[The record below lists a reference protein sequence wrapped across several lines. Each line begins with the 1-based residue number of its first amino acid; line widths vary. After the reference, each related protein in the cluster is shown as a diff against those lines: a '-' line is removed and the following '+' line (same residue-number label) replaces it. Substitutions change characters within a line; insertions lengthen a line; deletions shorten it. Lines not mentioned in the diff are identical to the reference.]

1 MGMWCRMAACGGQR
15 GLTTPTVRAG
25 GAEREKAGLEN
36 CQGVVFSTKGLS
48 IKKTQADKTPLLT
61 GRVERTVAWLGTE
74 WKLSQKDK
82 ILETRL
88 KREKVIPLRRKRG
101 KRMT

>member
-36 CQGVVFSTKGLS
+36 WQGVVLSTRGLS
-48 IKKTQADKTPLLT
+48 IKWTQADKTALLT
-61 GRVERTVAWLGTE
+61 GRVERTVAWELNGSYRRRT
-74 WKLSQKDK
+74 KS
-82 ILETRL
+82 
-88 KREKVIPLRRKRG
+88 LRHC
-101 KRMT
+101 

>member
-36 CQGVVFSTKGLS
+36 WQGVVLSTRGLS
-48 IKKTQADKTPLLT
+48 IKWTQADKTALLT
-61 GRVERTVAWLGTE
+61 GRVENSGLGTE
-74 WKLSQKDK
+74 WKLLQKDK
-82 ILETRL
+82 KLETRL
-88 KREKVIPLRRKRG
+88 KREKVITLRRERG
-101 KRMT
+101 KE

>member
-36 CQGVVFSTKGLS
+36 WQGVVFSTRGLS
-48 IKKTQADKTPLLT
+48 IKWTQADKTALLT
-61 GRVERTVAWLGTE
+61 GRVERTAACLGTE
-74 WKLSQKDK
+74 WKLLQKDK
-82 ILETRL
+82 KLETRL
-88 KREKVIPLRRKRG
+88 KREKVISLRRERG